1 MSEVSSD
8 DRVPA
13 RRPAVRVLDPA
24 TATRRSPGDV
34 PLTTAYLVDRLLVAG
49 YPESTRAPSLTDLS
63 TELEKLGVAFS
74 YTTKSARRIEQRRS
88 RRLELDPLDDIWV
101 SSIELVASDHPTPPP
116 DAWHV
121 LQRLRASNS
130 ELAARVS
137 LEHVIQPAGGNWG
150 GVSGNWGGVSG
161 NWGGVSGNW
170 GGVSGNWGGVGDYG
184 RPGFGGRMPVS
195 VAMPDPALR
204 ARDIVR
210 RPVVAIVD
218 TGVADHPWFPRPGK
232 SAKATAPGA
241 ILRMVVRD
249 GGLEPQGATP
259 EVFPAFGE
267 VDPLT
272 GDRQS
277 LEGHGTFIA
286 GLIRQGCPEAV
297 IMSVPVMG
305 NDGLAEEGDIL
316 AALNALLRRHV
327 DAQEGE
333 RLDEVVDVLSLSMG
347 YYAEGEDYETSP
359 IAGILGRFAEHGV
372 LVVAGVGNDATSA
385 PFVPACLAEPP
396 TSDDASSR
404 LPIASVGALNPDGRS
419 IALFS
424 NAFKYVTALR
434 PGVALVSTM
443 PAIDGA
449 GQPSVAVTNGHSLSR
464 TTMDPDCY
472 LGGFGVWSGT
482 SFATPTLAAEA
493 AAEIA
498 AAPDLADVSAD
509 AMRGR
514 ATKALE
520 ACIRRNP
527 S

>member
-1 MSEVSSD
+1 
-8 DRVPA
+8 
-13 RRPAVRVLDPA
+13 
-24 TATRRSPGDV
+24 
-34 PLTTAYLVDRLLVAG
+34 
-49 YPESTRAPSLTDLS
+49 
-63 TELEKLGVAFS
+63 
-74 YTTKSARRIEQRRS
+74 
-88 RRLELDPLDDIWV
+88 
-101 SSIELVASDHPTPPP
+101 
-116 DAWHV
+116 
-121 LQRLRASNS
+121 
-130 ELAARVS
+130 
-137 LEHVIQPAGGNWG
+137 
-150 GVSGNWGGVSG
+150 
-161 NWGGVSGNW
+161 
-170 GGVSGNWGGVGDYG
+170 
-184 RPGFGGRMPVS
+184 
-195 VAMPDPALR
+195 
-204 ARDIVR
+204 
-210 RPVVAIVD
+210 
-218 TGVADHPWFPRPGK
+218 
-232 SAKATAPGA
+232 
-241 ILRMVVRD
+241 MVVRD
-249 GGLEPQGATP
+249 GGLEPQGEAP
-259 EVFPAFGE
+259 EVFPPFGE

-333 RLDEVVDVLSLSMG
+333 RPDEVVDVLSLSMG

-372 LVVAGVGNDATSA
+372 LVVAGVGNDATTA
-385 PFVPACLAEPP
+385 PFVPACLATEPA
-396 TSDDASSR
+396 TSVRASSR

-424 NAFKYVTALR
+424 NASKYVTALR

-449 GQPSVAVTNGHSLSR
+449 GQPSVAVANGQSLSR

-482 SFATPTLAAEA
+482 SFATPALAAEV

-498 AAPDLADVSAD
+498 TAPDLADVSAD
-509 AMRGR
+509 AMRRR
-514 ATKALE
+514 ATTALE